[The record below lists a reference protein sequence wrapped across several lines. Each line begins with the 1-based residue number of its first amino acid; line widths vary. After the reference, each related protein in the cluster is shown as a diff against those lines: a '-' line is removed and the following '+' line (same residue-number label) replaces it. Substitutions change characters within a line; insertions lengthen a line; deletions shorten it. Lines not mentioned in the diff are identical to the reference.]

1 MSTYIFIG
9 ISHSLTIMKLM
20 MDIWYVLR
28 VLNLQR
34 PFFGF
39 LQSLIVL
46 KLRVNRWC
54 ILVFLS
60 CIYVLSFRSYLI
72 LIAPPLSLSFLVFTK
87 GTQEQP
93 KPYSALA
100 KPQGLSFIV
109 LFSYSIKVSSLIKVW
124 KTRMRRCRIINGFL
138 HKQALSCFVLS
149 SNKLQINSSYFQ
161 IFWLNTNSKQI

>member
-72 LIAPPLSLSFLVFTK
+72 LIAPPLSLTLFFSFYKRNPRAAQTLFCLGQASRAFLHCSLFIFNK
-87 GTQEQP
+87 GFIPDKSVENKNEKVQNHKWVP
-93 KPYSALA
+93 
-100 KPQGLSFIV
+100 PQVGLV
-109 LFSYSIKVSSLIKVW
+109 LFCLK
-124 KTRMRRCRIINGFL
+124 F
-138 HKQALSCFVLS
+138 
-149 SNKLQINSSYFQ
+149 
-161 IFWLNTNSKQI
+161 